1 MTTEVLQ
8 TKTKQAAKLMEGFAR
23 RTGLIN
29 GQEDPSS
36 RYLWTDAFAV
46 NSFFG
51 LYHITADASYRE
63 RAFRLIDLVHEYL
76 GKYHP
81 GDKRKG
87 WISGLSNEKAEL
99 HPTAG
104 GLRIGKSLPERTG
117 SESFNEQ
124 LEWERDGQYFHYL
137 TKWINT
143 LYQAENESE
152 DYRYSRWA
160 AELLA
165 ATSAF
170 IVNGNQDPRMY
181 WKMDAELSQPL
192 VSSMGA
198 HDPLE
203 GLICTAGI
211 IRRFPDRKSEFDYML
226 SAFNRMCEGQTW
238 ITSDPL
244 GIGGLLT
251 DCVRA
256 FILKKEDLHLSLDPE
271 QLLKESIQSINNY
284 QRNNRWEGASQRL
297 AFRECGLS
305 LGVRIFRG
313 MKQKLNIPGIS
324 NAQMQCYE
332 LLANEIEDFWM
343 DTRNQKAGTWKSHIN
358 INSVTLAAS
367 LIACNHPEVFLGIPH
382 KT

>member
-1 MTTEVLQ
+1 MTTEVLH
-8 TKTKQAAKLMEGFAR
+8 TKTTQAVKLMEGFAT

-29 GQEDPSS
+29 GQGDPSR

-46 NSFFG
+46 NCFFG
-51 LYHITADASYRE
+51 LYHITGDTSYRE
-63 RAFRLIDLVHEYL
+63 KAFRLIDLVHEYL

-87 WISGLSNEKAEL
+87 WISKLSNEKAEF

-104 GLRIGKSLPERTG
+104 GLRIGKNLPERT
-117 SESFNEQ
+117 ETENFDEQ

-143 LYQAENESE
+143 LFQAENESKE
-152 DYRYSRWA
+152 NRYARWA

-181 WKMDAELSQPL
+181 WKMDTELSQPL
-192 VSSMGA
+192 VSGMGA

-211 IRRFPDRKSEFDYML
+211 IRRFPDRKSEFAYML
-226 SAFNRMCEGQTW
+226 SSFNSMCDRQNW

-251 DCVRA
+251 DSVRA
-256 FILKKEDLHLSLDPE
+256 LILNRDHLQLSLDPK
-271 QLLKESIQSINNY
+271 QLLKESIQSLNNY
-284 QRNNRWEGASQRL
+284 QRADICADAERRL
-297 AFRECGLS
+297 AFRECGLT
-305 LGVRIFRG
+305 LGIRVLRG
-313 MKQKLNIPGIS
+313 MKQELEIKSIS

-332 LLANEIEDFWM
+332 LLANEIEAFWL
-343 DTRNQKAGTWKSHIN
+343 DTGNQEVATWRQHID
-358 INSVTLAAS
+358 INSVSLAAS
-367 LIACNHPEVFLGIPH
+367 LIACSQPKVFLGIPQ
-382 KT
+382 KA